1 MKIHMDLDCYFVSA
15 ERCRYPFLNGKEVVV
30 VKGSD
35 KQIFNTEKKE
45 GVLFDGLGAFNS
57 TLEFKNIESN
67 DILNAWKEEFISENG
82 VIYGTVIAKSYEAK
96 AHGIKTGTML
106 REALQMRSHLIVL
119 KSDHLYYQ
127 QLSNRLR
134 EYLHTKIPVLE
145 QYSIDEFFGDLTGWV
160 KEENIE
166 EYIRDLQSEIL
177 KKFNLPIT
185 IAAARSKWTA
195 KLTVSMIKPYGIKVL
210 RFKEEA
216 GFVNNIDI
224 NKFPGVGR
232 AISKQLFSYHIH
244 TIADA
249 KERPS
254 LFADYGKTGNEL
266 FKRICGTDNEPV
278 YPGRERKGIGIGRSF
293 KPLHNR
299 EELQR
304 RIAVLVKYLSY
315 TIIKLG
321 LNPTTYHFKIRYEY
335 GLKSERSITL
345 NRLFNERVLNEYAL
359 RVIKKLDIHPGYKIN
374 YIGISS
380 SNFAGRYNRKIYSV
394 IDYKQDRKMAALSTS
409 LTKIRDRYGIDAIF
423 YGVERAV

>member
-1 MKIHMDLDCYFVSA
+1 MDLDCYFVSA

-35 KQIFNTEKKE
+35 KQIFNTKKKE

-67 DILNAWKEEFISENG
+67 DILNAWKKEFISKNG

-106 REALQMRSHLIVL
+106 REALRMRSHLIVL

-160 KEENIE
+160 NEDNIK

-195 KLTVSMIKPYGIKVL
+195 KLIVSMIKPYGIKVL

-232 AISKQLFSYHIH
+232 AISKQLSSYHIH

-249 KERPS
+249 KKRPS
-254 LFADYGKTGNEL
+254 LFANYGKTGNEL

-278 YPGRERKGIGIGRSF
+278 CPGRERKGIGIGRSF

-315 TIIKLG
+315 TIIKLE
-321 LNPTTYHFKIRYEY
+321 LNPTTYHFKIGYEY

-359 RVIKKLDIHPGYKIN
+359 RVITKLDIHPGYKIN
-374 YIGISS
+374 YLGISS

-394 IDYKQDRKMAALSTS
+394 IEYEQDRKMAALSTS
-409 LTKIRDRYGIDAIF
+409 ITKIRDRYGIDAIF